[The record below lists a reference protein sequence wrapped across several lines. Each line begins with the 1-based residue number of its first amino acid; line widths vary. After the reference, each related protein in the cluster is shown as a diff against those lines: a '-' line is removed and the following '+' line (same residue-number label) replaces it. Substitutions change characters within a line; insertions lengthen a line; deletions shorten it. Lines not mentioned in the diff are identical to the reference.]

1 MKRFW
6 GIFILPLIW
15 MALTGD
21 FSAGNFLLGFV
32 ISSLALWI
40 SHPGGESVPLIFYLK
55 KIILWTKFLGFFLVE
70 LILASLRVAYD
81 VLTPRHHMRPAVL
94 GIPLDLEGDLEITF
108 FANIITLTPGT
119 LSLDVSSDRKTLY
132 IHAMY
137 IDDVQQFKKNLKN
150 RLERRIMELLR

>member
-1 MKRFW
+1 
-6 GIFILPLIW
+6 

-137 IDDVQQFKKNLKN
+137 IDDVQQFKQNLKN

>member
-1 MKRFW
+1 
-6 GIFILPLIW
+6 

-55 KIILWTKFLGFFLVE
+55 KTVLWTRFLGFFLVE
-70 LILASLRVAYD
+70 LLLASLRVAYD

-94 GIPLDLEGDLEITF
+94 AIPLDLEGDLEITF
-108 FANIITLTPGT
+108 FANLITLTPGT

-137 IDDVQQFKKNLKN
+137 VDNVQQFKQNLKN
-150 RLERRIMELLR
+150 GLERRIMELLH

>member
-137 IDDVQQFKKNLKN
+137 IDDVQQFKQNLKN